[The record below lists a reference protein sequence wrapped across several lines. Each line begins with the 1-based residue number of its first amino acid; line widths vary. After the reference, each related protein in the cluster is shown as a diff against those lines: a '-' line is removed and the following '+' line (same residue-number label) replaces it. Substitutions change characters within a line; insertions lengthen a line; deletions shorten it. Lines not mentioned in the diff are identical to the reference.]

1 MAGAG
6 EDKRSLVGGC
16 CVGRKKTE
24 VTQESTAS
32 LGLMLLK
39 TLRKWLGR
47 LLLVM
52 VGAILLLYL
61 VFLGLMT
68 VTEQRW
74 LGSPPFHPAIDV
86 LSHEPHELT
95 LIDGGVESLAARLEI
110 IKQAEQSLDL
120 EFFIYDLDA
129 ASRIVTRALVERA
142 QAGVQ
147 VRVLVDFS
155 LAVFQLRPQFAREL
169 AAAGVEVRYYNTSS
183 VARFFSVQHRT
194 HRKILLADAQA
205 AMVGGRN
212 IANDYFD
219 LSPDYNFL
227 DSDVVVRGPAVSDMQ
242 ESFDLY
248 WNSPWST
255 RWSEPEGT
263 DESDVLPLLAP
274 RQEDEAV
281 VEALQKVAVDLPS
294 HRCPNLRFVTD
305 YPGVGLQNR
314 RVFQAITEVLA
325 EAKHQVTAESPYFVL
340 RDDGV
345 EVLRSITER
354 GVQVNVLTNSLNS
367 TDAYYTV
374 SPLYF
379 SLRSLALQ
387 NFNLYAYSGAAPK
400 VNAAFPGSDRWGVHS
415 KRAVVD
421 EDTIMIGTYNID
433 PRSANLNSELM
444 VVCQGNSELAAQ
456 MRQDLASRIERS
468 ELVVGDQAVESSHL
482 IGDAPL
488 SSLLMMGLVTPV
500 ASLFNFLL

>member
-1 MAGAG
+1 MTPDSHLPGPPTTLGQTLWKWVRRAL
-6 EDKRSLVGGC
+6 LV
-16 CVGRKKTE
+16 V
-24 VTQESTAS
+24 
-32 LGLMLLK
+32 LGL
-39 TLRKWLGR
+39 
-47 LLLVM
+47 V
-52 VGAILLLYL
+52 LLLYL

-86 LSHEPHELT
+86 VSTQPHELT
-95 LIDGGVESLAARLEI
+95 LVDGGAQSLAVRLALIRE
-110 IKQAEQSLDL
+110 AQSALDL

-142 QAGVQ
+142 QAGVR

-155 LAVFQLRPQFAREL
+155 LAVFQLRPRYAKEL

-194 HRKILLADAQA
+194 HRKILLADAVA

-212 IANDYFD
+212 IADDYFD
-219 LSPDYNFL
+219 LSSHYNFL

-248 WNSPWST
+248 WESPWST
-255 RWSEPEGT
+255 RWTEPEDLAAGAG
-263 DESDVLPLLAP
+263 ESLLAP
-274 RQEDEAV
+274 RADDEK
-281 VEALQKVAVDLPS
+281 LVADIAGLPLALPS
-294 HRCPNLRFVTD
+294 HTCNNLRFVTD

-325 EAKHQVTAESPYFVL
+325 SAKQEVFAESPYFVL

-345 EVLRSITER
+345 AVLQSITER
-354 GVQVNVLTNSLNS
+354 GVEVNVLTNSLHS

-379 SLRSLALQ
+379 SLRSLAVD
-387 NFNLYAYSGAAPK
+387 NFKLFAYAGHAPK
-400 VNAAFPGSDRWGVHS
+400 VTAAFPGSQRWGVHS
-415 KRAVVD
+415 KRAVID
-421 EDTIMIGTYNID
+421 DDTIMIGTYNID

-444 VVCQGNSELAAQ
+444 VVCRGNTELAAQ
-456 MRQDLASRIERS
+456 MRQDMASRIEDS
-468 ELVVGDQAVESSHL
+468 QLVIGGGEVESSNL
-482 IGDAPL
+482 IGDASL
-488 SSLLMMGLVTPV
+488 RSLLLMGVVTPV